1 MFALLFTSCAIE
13 NEDDR
18 KLKKRLRVL
27 ELIELILL
35 FLNTFKI
42 NDSLILKV
50 FREYNKDSLTIK
62 DNYSIC
68 NTTSNNNLDKK
79 VQLNYIYTKIA
90 INEDIRQYNNKDLEV
105 SLLEKERDALL
116 YFKIKYTES
125 ATSLE
130 YFSVLKY
137 DMKRKGLK
145 IVLLPDDELI
155 INITFLP
162 NENLFLVYTL
172 TDQFANTPSKKVK
185 EGNGIFTFIPN

>member
-137 DMKRKGLK
+137 DMKRKELK

>member
-42 NDSLILKV
+42 NDSLIFKV

-105 SLLEKERDALL
+105 SLLEKERRSEERRVG
-116 YFKIKYTES
+116 KE
-125 ATSLE
+125 E
-130 YFSVLKY
+130 
-137 DMKRKGLK
+137 RKHK
-145 IVLLPDDELI
+145 
-155 INITFLP
+155 
-162 NENLFLVYTL
+162 
-172 TDQFANTPSKKVK
+172 Q
-185 EGNGIFTFIPN
+185 